1 MTNADCF
8 VALYVLKEMDRQ
20 PFGKT
25 WERLFIL
32 LSSYLSHGN
41 TEKSLNS
48 VKNTM
53 KCFIIVVKQKLLSY
67 NFWMI

>member
-32 LSSYLSHGN
+32 LSPCLSYGN
-41 TEKSLNS
+41 TKKSLNS
-48 VKNTM
+48 VRNTM

-67 NFWMI
+67 KF